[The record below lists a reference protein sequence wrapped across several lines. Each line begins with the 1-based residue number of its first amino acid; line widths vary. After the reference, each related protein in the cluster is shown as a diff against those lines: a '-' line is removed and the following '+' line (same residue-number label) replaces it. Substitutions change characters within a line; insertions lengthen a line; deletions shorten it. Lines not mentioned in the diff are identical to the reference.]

1 VTLTDDFIATDLKV
15 WMDAY
20 IPSSASIKVYMKYQN
35 TTNDSTTFD
44 DLGWFEVPYVTVSNY
59 EYEYELS
66 VPTGFNVYQIKVV
79 MLTSD
84 TTQIPSFTN
93 FRAVTFQE

>member
-1 VTLTDDFIATDLKV
+1 
-15 WMDAY
+15 MDAY